1 MSEYGKVKQGG
12 LVLKGGLSLSGK
24 KNNNN
29 SNRKKKKK
37 KSKKRK
43 KIDSGN
49 DEKLNNKQSEDDVE
63 LEKKIGSGKIIVSG
77 TTVTGINTKFKHEIK
92 VGDIIGIT
100 HQSSKGDEVKIVRFI
115 LSDTNLSI
123 SSDFSNTFVECIP
136 YFYINKR
143 KIKQTKE
150 EEAIE
155 RESKRLKTIESATG
169 KHISAS
175 YKNLSREELLD
186 LRVHKSGDRR
196 C

>member
-1 MSEYGKVKQGG
+1 MSSISGKQHVVATK
-12 LVLKGGLSLSGK
+12 LVLKNGIDL
-24 KNNNN
+24 NNN
-29 SNRKKKKK
+29 SKKKKK
-37 KSKKRK
+37 KKKKRK
-43 KIDSGN
+43 KRKEINSDH
-49 DEKLNNKQSEDDVE
+49 DEKLKKRESEDDVE

-100 HQSSKGDEVKIVRFI
+100 NQLSKDDEVKIVRFI

-123 SSDFSNTFVECIP
+123 SSEFSNNFVECIP
-136 YFYINKR
+136 YFYINQR

-150 EEAIE
+150 EEAME

-175 YKNLSREELLD
+175 LKNLSREELLD